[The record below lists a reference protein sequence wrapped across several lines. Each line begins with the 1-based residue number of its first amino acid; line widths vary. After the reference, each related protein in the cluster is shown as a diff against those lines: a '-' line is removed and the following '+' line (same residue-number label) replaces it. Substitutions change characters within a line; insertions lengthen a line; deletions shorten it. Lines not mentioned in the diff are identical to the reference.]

1 MTGARELLTKRSPRA
16 TFDSLSKLPAGHRRL
31 TADENSRMTGFDKL
45 ISFLKSRVSKER
57 RRAFRRYFVFHF
69 RGIQSLACRLVFG
82 SNLRAI
88 AHYYGTDKWG
98 EHRYA
103 EHYETL
109 FAPLRRK
116 KLALLEIGIGGYE
129 SPDKGG
135 ASLRMWRAFFPRG
148 LIVGVDI
155 HDKKPHDEARIKTFK
170 GSQSDQVFLER
181 VVSEIG
187 RPDIIIDDGSHEYKD
202 IVASYNFLFP
212 KLKPGG
218 YYAIEDTFFAYAPDF
233 CGSDP
238 DPDSPLATV
247 GYFKQLV
254 HRLNHRE
261 RVDSR
266 QTSNYGEL
274 IVAVCFYNNLVV
286 IKKGDDEATPDVD
299 AFFYEDGARTFE
311 NHETTGPALQSH
323 NT

>member
-1 MTGARELLTKRSPRA
+1 
-16 TFDSLSKLPAGHRRL
+16 
-31 TADENSRMTGFDKL
+31 
-45 ISFLKSRVSKER
+45 
-57 RRAFRRYFVFHF
+57 
-69 RGIQSLACRLVFG
+69 
-82 SNLRAI
+82 
-88 AHYYGTDKWG
+88 
-98 EHRYA
+98 
-103 EHYETL
+103 
-109 FAPLRRK
+109 
-116 KLALLEIGIGGYE
+116 
-129 SPDKGG
+129 
-135 ASLRMWRAFFPRG
+135 MWRAFFPRG

-311 NHETTGPALQSH
+311 SQRNHGTCIAIAQHLTRSISHLHRGIDLQHDARLLRRDPAERHRNVAGPTQTQFWLAVSPRRCLRARRVGPGLILHHHPAPRERRQMIGKTVGHYYIVAESRLDWPFVAVAKPDLSASPF
-323 NT
+323 N

>member
-109 FAPLRRK
+109 FAPLSAR
-116 KLALLEIGIGGYE
+116 
-129 SPDKGG
+129 
-135 ASLRMWRAFFPRG
+135 SLRRSKSASAVTKVPTRAEHRSG
-148 LIVGVDI
+148 CGV
-155 HDKKPHDEARIKTFK
+155 P
-170 GSQSDQVFLER
+170 SFL
-181 VVSEIG
+181 
-187 RPDIIIDDGSHEYKD
+187 
-202 IVASYNFLFP
+202 A
-212 KLKPGG
+212 
-218 YYAIEDTFFAYAPDF
+218 A
-233 CGSDP
+233 
-238 DPDSPLATV
+238 
-247 GYFKQLV
+247 
-254 HRLNHRE
+254 
-261 RVDSR
+261 
-266 QTSNYGEL
+266 
-274 IVAVCFYNNLVV
+274 
-286 IKKGDDEATPDVD
+286 
-299 AFFYEDGARTFE
+299 
-311 NHETTGPALQSH
+311 
-323 NT
+323 